1 MLASYGNDAGRRA
14 MPRPAAKL
22 TETLTLPIAVS
33 NHFATHL
40 TELAQADALRTRRVV
55 ESAQGSRLIIDGRQY
70 LAFASNDYLG
80 LANDP
85 RLVDAAKTAIDRY
98 GVGAG
103 ASHMVSG
110 HMAPHHELEI
120 ALAQFMDLDAALYFG
135 SGYAANLGI
144 LTSLA
149 ARGDNIF
156 ADKLNHACLND
167 GALLSN
173 ANFHRYLHGDLNKL
187 HSLLAAHANNASNSG
202 SSGAHNVVVTDAVF
216 SMDGDLAD
224 LPSILKLVEEFDAL
238 LVIDDA
244 HGFGVLGQTGRGS
257 LQHFGLKS
265 DRIVYMATLGKAAGG
280 YGAFVAG
287 NPDVIEW
294 ILQTARTYLF
304 STATPPMI
312 AAALL
317 ESLKIIDEDQ
327 ARRAH
332 LHDLIAVFTASLK
345 LKNCALKFSE
355 TAIQAIIIGENN
367 RALFFADELKKRGI
381 WVPAI
386 RPPTIPRGTARLR
399 VSLNAGHTEADVMQL
414 VVALTEIDALLADA
428 GT

>member
-1 MLASYGNDAGRRA
+1 
-14 MPRPAAKL
+14 MPLNAF
-22 TETLTLPIAVS
+22 S
-33 NHFATHL
+33 THL

-55 ESAQGSRLIIDGRQY
+55 ESAQGPRLTIDGRDY

-80 LANDP
+80 LASDS
-85 RLVDAAKTAIDRY
+85 RLTAAAKNAIDRY

-110 HMAPHHELEI
+110 HMTPHHELEL
-120 ALAQFMDLDAALYFG
+120 ALARFMGMDSALYFG

-173 ANFHRYLHGDLNKL
+173 ANFHRYAHGDLDKL
-187 HSLLAAHANNASNSG
+187 RSLLASQTNNASNSTR
-202 SSGAHNVVVTDAVF
+202 NIVVTDAVF

-224 LPSILKLVEEFDAL
+224 LPAILKLVEEFDAL

-244 HGFGVLGQTGRGS
+244 HGFGVLGETGRGS
-257 LQHFGLKS
+257 LEHFHLKS

-287 NPDVIEW
+287 QRDVIEW

-304 STATPPMI
+304 STATPPMM

-327 ARRAH
+327 AKRAH
-332 LHDLIAVFTASLK
+332 LHDLIAGFTSSLK
-345 LKNCALKFSE
+345 LKNCALKFSA
-355 TAIQAIIIGENN
+355 TAIQPIIIGENN
-367 RALFFADELKKRGI
+367 HALYVADELKKRGI

-386 RPPTIPRGTARLR
+386 RPPTVPRGTARLR
-399 VSLNAGHTEADVMQL
+399 VSLNAGHSQADVMEL
-414 VVALTEIDALLADA
+414 VVALTEIDASLLDA
-428 GT
+428 SK

>member
-1 MLASYGNDAGRRA
+1 MSLNAS
-14 MPRPAAKL
+14 
-22 TETLTLPIAVS
+22 
-33 NHFATHL
+33 FATHL

-55 ESAQGSRLIIDGRQY
+55 ESAQGPRLTVDGRKY

-85 RLVDAAKTAIDRY
+85 RLITAAKNAIDRY
-98 GVGAG
+98 GIGAG

-110 HMAPHHELEI
+110 HMAPHHELEV
-120 ALAQFMDLDAALYFG
+120 ALARFIGMDSALYFG

-149 ARGDNIF
+149 ARGDHMF

-173 ANFHRYLHGDLNKL
+173 ANFHRYAHGELDKL
-187 HSLLAAHANNASNSG
+187 RSLLAVSAKNASNT
-202 SSGAHNVVVTDAVF
+202 AQRLVVTDAVF
-216 SMDGDLAD
+216 SMDGDIAD
-224 LPSILKLVEEFDAL
+224 LPQLLKIVEEFNAL

-244 HGFGVLGQTGRGS
+244 HGFGVLGENGRGS
-257 LQHFGLKS
+257 LEHFGLKS
-265 DRIVYMATLGKAAGG
+265 NRIVYMATLGKAAGV

-287 NPDVIEW
+287 QREVIEW

-304 STATPPMI
+304 STATPPLI
-312 AAALL
+312 ASALL
-317 ESLKIIDEDQ
+317 ESLKIIDEDN

-332 LHDLIAVFTASLK
+332 LHELIQFFTSSLK
-345 LKNCALKFSE
+345 LKNCALKISA
-355 TAIQAIIIGENN
+355 TAIQPIIVGENS
-367 RALFFADELKKRGI
+367 RTLYFADELKKRGI

-386 RPPTIPRGTARLR
+386 RPPTVPAGTARLR
-399 VSLNAGHTEADVMQL
+399 ISLNAGHTKADVIEL
-414 VVALTEIDALLADA
+414 VAALTEIDASLPSIKA
-428 GT
+428 

>member
-1 MLASYGNDAGRRA
+1 MLASSRKDAGRGA

-22 TETLTLPIAVS
+22 TETLTLPITVS

-55 ESAQGSRLIIDGRQY
+55 ESAQGPRLTIDGRQY

-80 LANDP
+80 LANDA
-85 RLVDAAKTAIDRY
+85 RLVAAAKNAIERY

-110 HMAPHHELEI
+110 HMAPHHDLEI
-120 ALAQFMDLDAALYFG
+120 ALAQFMEMEAALYFG

-173 ANFHRYLHGDLNKL
+173 ANFHRYPHGDLNKL
-187 HSLLAAHANNASNSG
+187 RSLLAARANNASSTG
-202 SSGAHNVVVTDAVF
+202 SSGARNIVVTDAVF

-224 LPSILKLVEEFDAL
+224 LPAILKLAEEFDAL

-244 HGFGVLGQTGRGS
+244 HGFGVLGETGRGS
-257 LQHFGLKS
+257 LEHFGLKS
-265 DRIVYMATLGKAAGG
+265 DHIIYMATLGKSAGG

-287 NPDVIEW
+287 HTDVIEW

-317 ESLKIIDEDQ
+317 ESLKIIDEDR

-332 LHDLIAVFTASLK
+332 LQDLITIFAASLK

-355 TAIQAIIIGENN
+355 TAIQAIITGENSH
-367 RALFFADELKKRGI
+367 ALFFADELRKRGI

-386 RPPTIPRGTARLR
+386 RPPTVPRGTARLR
-399 VSLNAGHTEADVMQL
+399 VSLNAGHTQADVMDL
-414 VVALTEIDALLADA
+414 VVALTEIDASLPNACI
-428 GT
+428 

>member
-1 MLASYGNDAGRRA
+1 
-14 MPRPAAKL
+14 MPLNAF
-22 TETLTLPIAVS
+22 S
-33 NHFATHL
+33 THL

-55 ESAQGSRLIIDGRQY
+55 ESAQGPRLTVDGRDY

-80 LANDP
+80 LASDS
-85 RLVDAAKTAIDRY
+85 RLTAAAKNAIDRY

-110 HMAPHHELEI
+110 HMTPHHELEL
-120 ALAQFMDLDAALYFG
+120 ALARFMGMDSALYFG

-149 ARGDNIF
+149 ARSDNIF

-173 ANFHRYLHGDLNKL
+173 ANFHRYAHGDLDKL
-187 HSLLAAHANNASNSG
+187 RSLLALQANNAPNG
-202 SSGAHNVVVTDAVF
+202 SRNIVVTDAVF

-224 LPSILKLVEEFDAL
+224 LPAILKLVEEFDAL

-244 HGFGVLGQTGRGS
+244 HGFGVLGETGRGS
-257 LQHFGLKS
+257 LEHFHLKS

-287 NPDVIEW
+287 HADAIEW

-317 ESLKIIDEDQ
+317 ESLKIIDEDN
-327 ARRAH
+327 ARRTH
-332 LHDLIAVFTASLK
+332 LRELIQFFTSSLK
-345 LKNCALKFSE
+345 LKNCALKFSQ
-355 TAIQAIIIGENN
+355 TAIQPIIIGENSH
-367 RALFFADELKKRGI
+367 ALYFADELKKRGI

-386 RPPTIPRGTARLR
+386 RPPTVPRGTARLR
-399 VSLNAGHTEADVMQL
+399 VSLNAGHTQADVMEL
-414 VVALTEIDALLADA
+414 VVALTEIDASLLDA
-428 GT
+428 IK